1 MIVVSPILR
10 IIAKI
15 LSFILFALTIL
26 AGYSGRIDPDYFT
39 FPVILVL
46 TLPYL
51 AIASFVV
58 AAAWLVG
65 RRFITGAVG
74 MLAIVAAWAPISNAV
89 PISFSSK
96 PDPDAVTFRL
106 LTYNIVHGWDQ
117 TQGMTQADHS
127 GQRGNAAFKY
137 VMDSG
142 ADIVCLQE
150 VMRWQEAEIPNVS
163 EFLDS
168 LDRIYPYRLGNGVSD
183 TKVLS
188 KYPIEIIPASS
199 YIREEK
205 FDQRPYTFY
214 RVDIRGHKMTLVN
227 FHLAS
232 NALVGDEVNVV
243 TDIRSVDGAKASIS
257 ELKGSIREKIG
268 AAARKRKKE
277 VRLLR
282 DALTRIDGPLLL
294 CGDMNDVPESY
305 AYRLLRGEDLHDAY
319 VETGFGPMVTYNQH
333 MFWFHL
339 DQIFYRGGLKAL
351 SVRKGNEKFSDHY
364 PLIAEFEFAPDS
376 EE

>member
-26 AGYSGRIDPDYFT
+26 AGYSGRIDPDFFT

-46 TLPYL
+46 MLPYL

-65 RRFITGAVG
+65 RRFITGAIG
-74 MLAIVAAWAPISNAV
+74 MLAIIAAWAPISNAV
-89 PISFSSK
+89 PLSFSAK
-96 PDPDAVTFRL
+96 PDPDAVTFKL

-117 TQGMTQADHS
+117 TQGMTQSDHS
-127 GQRGNAAFKY
+127 GQQGNAAFKY

-150 VMRWQEAEIPNVS
+150 VMRWRDEEIPNIS
-163 EFLDS
+163 QLLDS
-168 LDRIYPYRLGNGVSD
+168 LDRIYPYRLGNNVSD

-188 KYPIEIIPASS
+188 KYPIEIIPPTQ
-199 YIREEK
+199 YVKGK
-205 FDQRPYTFY
+205 FDPRSYTFY
-214 RVDIRGHKMTLVN
+214 RVNIKGHKMTLVN
-227 FHLAS
+227 FHFISIGLA
-232 NALVGDEVNVV
+232 GDEVNVV
-243 TDIRSVDGAKASIS
+243 TDIRSVNGAKESIS
-257 ELKGSIREKIG
+257 ELKGSIRHKIG
-268 AAARKRKKE
+268 VAARKRKKE
-277 VRLLR
+277 VGVLR
-282 DALTRIDGPLLL
+282 DALTRIEGPLLL
-294 CGDMNDVPESY
+294 CGDLNDVPESY

-319 VETGFGPMVTYNQH
+319 VDTGFGPLVTFNQH

-351 SVRKGNEKFSDHY
+351 SVKKGDVKFSDHY
-364 PLIAEFEFAPDS
+364 PLMAEFEFAPES
-376 EE
+376 GE